1 MRLITRSRIIF
12 IMLVVIG
19 SLLLSGVSTPVH
31 AAVAQFIGARSSNT
45 CGSGWFSG
53 TCTSTAIGVAQGDLV
68 LVHYECDVQVSPVV
82 NDTFGDS
89 FTILIHDFSVVE
101 SAFASVAGNLQV
113 TVTATCLVQSGTPDG
128 RFAVNIFR
136 NIAGIGNVAPFNE
149 LDSATVC
156 SPCTSTI
163 SLGVQAFSI
172 VYEAVVFSV
181 FGSTC
186 ATITNVDDQVTS
198 VNLSCQAL
206 APGFTGGRTVYSAP
220 NLGSVGTHSY
230 RMQITTTGSP
240 SPNTN
245 VLFHYAIELL
255 SNQPTVTAVKTL
267 CFGNC
272 GNPAVTLLNSN
283 STKSLNFNTSI
294 TVLYEA
300 QSTLNGFVNNVSI
313 SISKTPPPSQTVY
326 LGLYIQTCSIGILP
340 MTPGCPATL
349 RQSITTF
356 GPTKGILT
364 LSAGPAFAVAAGDWI
379 VLGVSA
385 LYAGI
390 GLNDTN
396 TGVPT
401 FTASGNV
408 PPVITSV
415 PTGSSGF
422 TMGMWAW
429 VTGTVSTGPPA
440 PGGLPSGPCV
450 NNFAQFDCIIPGMV
464 NSMCIKITASC
475 QTSGALF
482 WIIILTFLSFL
493 VATVGF
499 ASAHI
504 TKFVGAGEVF
514 LFLFLGW
521 FFIFVGVGVLE
532 SFVVIFFLFIGSF
545 AFAKT
550 ARNYF

>member
-1 MRLITRSRIIF
+1 M
-12 IMLVVIG
+12 VIG
-19 SLLLSGVSTPVH
+19 SLLFTGVSTPVH
-31 AAVAQFIGARSSNT
+31 GAVAQLISARSSNT

-53 TCTSTAIGVAQGDLV
+53 VCTAASSAIAQGDFI
-68 LVHYECDVQVSPVV
+68 LVHYECDIQGVNPLI
-82 NDTFGDS
+82 NDTFNDA
-89 FTILIHDFSVVE
+89 FTIIVHDFSVIE
-101 SAFASVAGNLQV
+101 YAFASVGGNLQV

-128 RFAVNIFR
+128 RFAVNIWR
-136 NIAGIGNVAPFNE
+136 NVPGIGNIAEFNE

-156 SPCTSTI
+156 NPCTSTI

-186 ATITNVDDQVTS
+186 ATITNVDDQISS

-272 GNPAVTLLNSN
+272 GNPAVTLLNTN
-283 STKSLNFNTSI
+283 STKSLNFNTSRTI
-294 TVLYEA
+294 LYQA

-313 SISKTPPPSQTVY
+313 SISKTPPPSQVIF
-326 LGLYIQTCSIGILP
+326 LGLYIQTCPVGLLP

-349 RQSITTF
+349 RQGITTSA
-356 GPTKGILT
+356 PTKGILS

-401 FTASGNV
+401 FTASGNI

-415 PTGSSGF
+415 PTTGGSN
-422 TMGMWAW
+422 MGMWAW

-440 PGGLPSGPCV
+440 PGGFPSGPCV
-450 NNFAQFDCIIPGMV
+450 NNFAQLDCIIPGMV
-464 NSMCIKITASC
+464 NSMCIKVTASC

-521 FFIFVGVGVLE
+521 FFIFVGVGVVE
-532 SFVVIFFLFIGSF
+532 SFIVIFFLFTGSVV
-545 AFAKT
+545 FAKT